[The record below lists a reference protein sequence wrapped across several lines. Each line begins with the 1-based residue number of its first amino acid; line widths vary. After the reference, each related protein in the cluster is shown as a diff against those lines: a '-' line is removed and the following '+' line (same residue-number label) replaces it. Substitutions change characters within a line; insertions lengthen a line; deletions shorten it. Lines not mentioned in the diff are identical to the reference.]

1 MNNTMIL
8 GIGGTGG
15 VITDIVRKETTHPE
29 LALAQYVFVDSDE
42 KDLNKHSDGRCKII
56 RLESDCDSINK
67 DIFKGIKQLVVI
79 VALGGYTGSKYSLI
93 AINEAKQAGV
103 EHIIVI
109 GICPFLFEGM
119 TIILRA
125 IQTGR
130 SLSIDS
136 GIIVEICNLQRYYE
150 KYKDVEIE
158 EALNLINHD
167 ILSRIEQFVMTTGNE
182 TSVWCGFNIH
192 GNSLELDYI
201 LESPTTSNNDVFNVL
216 SKNGQ
221 NWIVSRAGNNFGDTF
236 NDAVS
241 GLPHCLNK
249 IERVLIF
256 ISCNN
261 RPLSLSELHEACLS
275 FSKEL
280 KDKIQ
285 VKWRFS
291 HKFIGNDYKVVII
304 TSSDY

>member
-1 MNNTMIL
+1 MIL

-15 VITDIVRKETTHPE
+15 IITDIVRKESTHPE

-42 KDLNKHSDGRCKII
+42 KDLNKHSDGRCRII

-67 DIFKGIKQLVVI
+67 NIFEGIKQLVVI
-79 VALGGYTGSKYSLI
+79 VALGGYIGSKYSLI
-93 AINEAKQAGV
+93 AINEAKQSGV

-109 GICPFLFEGM
+109 GILPFFFEGT

-125 IQTGR
+125 IQTSSELINGK
-130 SLSIDS
+130 
-136 GIIVEICNLQRYYE
+136 GICVQNCNLEQYYE
-150 KYKDVEIE
+150 KHKDVELK

-167 ILSRIEQFVMTTGNE
+167 ILSRIEQIVMTTGNE

-201 LESPTTSNNDVFNVL
+201 LKSPTTSRNDVFNVL

-236 NDAVS
+236 SDAVS
-241 GLPHCLNK
+241 ELPHCLNK

-261 RPLSLSELHEACLS
+261 RSLSLSEFHETCRNLLS
-275 FSKEL
+275 SVLKEKTL
-280 KDKIQ
+280 
-285 VKWRFS
+285 VKWRIS
-291 HKFIGNDYKVVII
+291 HKYNGDNYKVVII
-304 TSSDY
+304 ASSDC